1 MARLNRKGEL
11 FSHLTAVR
19 AIRNSTGTFGSS
31 TLTSATVVGATV
43 LPVGSITNFAVGES
57 IIVGVGEVKEL
68 VRIHSSTAPS
78 GGNITLD
85 PATPCQYAH
94 AIGEAVIEQTTTDL
108 GHIADGS
115 VELNYDGDPQDI
127 PSEIQRQIFA
137 SATGYLDMTLKFG
150 LLGFKGEN
158 ICAAL
163 GMLESRVL
171 GSYTPAD
178 PSTLW
183 IDLDKIREENDVA
196 LQFLGVRKD
205 GLQVRITAMAV
216 ELDPTVFDITIAR
229 GQKSVIPVMGLAT
242 AGILYE
248 AF

>member
-19 AIRNSTGTFGSS
+19 IIRNSTGTFGST
-31 TLTSATVVGATV
+31 TLTAAPAAGATTLTV
-43 LPVGSITNFAVGES
+43 AGITNFAVAES
-57 IIVGVGEVKEL
+57 IIVGNGEVREL
-68 VRIHSSTAPS
+68 VRIHASTAPT
-78 GGNITLD
+78 GTTITLD
-85 PATPCQYAH
+85 SATPLQYAH

-115 VELNYDGDPQDI
+115 VELNYDGDPQDV

-137 SATGYLDMTLKFG
+137 SATGFLDMTFKFG

-163 GMLESRVL
+163 GILESRVL

-178 PSTLW
+178 PATLW
-183 IDLDKIREENDVA
+183 IDLEKIREENDVA
-196 LQFLGVRKD
+196 IQFLGVRKD
-205 GLQVRITAMAV
+205 GLQVRMTAMAV
-216 ELDPTVFDITIAR
+216 ELDPTAFDVTIAR